1 MITYDIA
8 PPPAAASSDVP
19 PPPRKKTISSPR
31 ARHWLGRLAHFATV
45 LLLVTFGAT
54 LLSSLLPGSPAAAI
68 LGPTATPEDIAT
80 LEAENGWDQPLPVRY
95 FNWLG
100 NAVQGDFGNSTQ
112 SGEPV
117 LSEILSRV
125 PVTLELSLLALAIS
139 LLIAVPAAIYS
150 ASKEGAVVDRVST
163 SVASMLMS
171 TPVFVAGVLLIYL
184 LAVRTGWF
192 PIAGWSPLSDGI
204 SGNVTFALLP
214 ALALALGEAPSFF
227 RLLRADMITTLNED
241 FVTTATARG
250 LPRWYVLL
258 RHVLRPSSFS
268 LLTVAAVTFGRLLA
282 GSVVIESLFALPG
295 IGNLVL
301 QSIPARDI
309 TLVQG
314 VVVFI
319 ALVYVVVNMAVDG
332 LYAVLDPRVRTR

>member
-1 MITYDIA
+1 MTTGITLQPVA
-8 PPPAAASSDVP
+8 PAGSSG
-19 PPPRKKTISSPR
+19 PPRLRRRRIR
-31 ARHWLGRLAHFATV
+31 GRLGRLPHFGAV

-54 LLSSLLPGSPAAAI
+54 LLTSLLPGSPAAAI
-68 LGPTATPEDIAT
+68 LGPTATAEDIAA

-95 FNWLG
+95 ARWLLG
-100 NAVQGDFGNSTQ
+100 AVQGDFGTSTQ

-117 LSEILSRV
+117 LGEILARV

-139 LLIAVPAAIYS
+139 LLIAVPAAMYS
-150 ASKEGAVVDRVST
+150 ASREGAALDRVS
-163 SVASMLMS
+163 SGAASILMS
-171 TPVFVAGVLLIYL
+171 TPVFVAGVLLIYV
-184 LAVRTGWF
+184 LAVATGWF
-192 PIAGWSPLSDGI
+192 PIAGWSPIADGL
-204 SGNVTFALLP
+204 GTNLMFAFLP
-214 ALALALGEAPSFF
+214 ALALALGEAPAFF

-250 LPRWYVLL
+250 LPRWYILT
-258 RHVLRPSSFS
+258 RHVMRPSSFS

-282 GSVVIESLFALPG
+282 GSVVVESLFALPG
-295 IGNLVL
+295 VGSLVL
-301 QSIPARDI
+301 QAIPARDV

-319 ALVYVVVNMAVDG
+319 ALVYVLINMAVDG